1 MKPVESEMNPPESP
15 VAPSKLPPNPTNPE
29 KSQEPINSISKVDEV
44 KIDHK
49 CTLCY
54 ANFSDLCLLKKH
66 QEEFHNF
73 SKILHKCLDC
83 DYSCFNKHSLKDHI
97 AHVHERKNLMPLP
110 NIQKRSSKL
119 VRVELG
125 SKKPYIDATQVSLM
139 PYPCSQFYADIKS
152 DIRFDNRFYIR
163 LWNSFHV
170 KPNHKS

>member
-1 MKPVESEMNPPESP
+1 MKPVESKMNPPESP
-15 VAPSKLPPNPTNPE
+15 VSPSKLPPNPTNPE
-29 KSQEPINSISKVDEV
+29 KSQEPINSISKVDEG
-44 KIDHK
+44 KMDHK

-125 SKKPYIDATQVSLM
+125 SKNPYTDATQVSL
-139 PYPCSQFYADIKS
+139 
-152 DIRFDNRFYIR
+152 
-163 LWNSFHV
+163 
-170 KPNHKS
+170 KPIQNDSNLKI

>member
-1 MKPVESEMNPPESP
+1 MKPVESKMNPPESP

-29 KSQEPINSISKVDEV
+29 KSQEPINSISKVDEG
-44 KIDHK
+44 KMDHK

-97 AHVHERKNLMPLP
+97 AHVHERKNLMLS
-110 NIQKRSSKL
+110 IQKRSSKL

-125 SKKPYIDATQVSLM
+125 SKNPYTDATQVSL
-139 PYPCSQFYADIKS
+139 
-152 DIRFDNRFYIR
+152 
-163 LWNSFHV
+163 
-170 KPNHKS
+170 KPIQNDSNLKI